1 MKHNK
6 YNINYNK
13 VQITNLQPAQFFKLP
28 TPKYKYKNYIH
39 TEQILGKC
47 SITIK
52 NSLKHH
58 ASFVKD

>member
-13 VQITNLQPAQFFKLP
+13 VQIINLQPAQFFKLL

-39 TEQILGKC
+39 TEQILGKY
-47 SITIK
+47 STTIK
-52 NSLKHH
+52 SSLKHH
-58 ASFVKD
+58 ALFVKD